1 MIKINFVKYFNN
13 INFQGLVCHEEPKL
27 GYQPQSAGNRPKRIR
42 DGDKTFIYGESPEDV
57 KMQIF
62 LRIANQ
68 EKLNPTEFAEKIGNL
83 DFIGRMQII
92 ERFHQK
98 QSTPAS
104 VLNLL
109 KTAKE
114 EYTQELKN
122 TTLRR
127 ISYQPS
133 INYFDKHKKI
143 NDGDS
148 KIPRGDFN
156 RMESKMNFKDDNVF
170 QGRPKNTEILNSNET
185 HFNLREKPLTD
196 TPDDESFSDD
206 EDILTKVLDRDEF
219 SKDDDIVR
227 VLDPMP
233 KPTSM
238 YPKHGA
244 SSSMKTTT
252 FAASESKNKEEKGD
266 DIKPFRIKP
275 APPPGIV
282 YKRIRLDS
290 VTPEPKDP
298 IDEIFDDDDDDLNEI
313 FKKELKPCSS
323 TSLSSSSTLSKPSL
337 TPRLER
343 KPSSEDPCYDMIF
356 N

>member
-1 MIKINFVKYFNN
+1 M
-13 INFQGLVCHEEPKL
+13 VCHEEPKL
-27 GYQPQSAGNRPKRIR
+27 GYQPQSAGNRPKRTR
-42 DGDKTFIYGESPEDV
+42 DGEKTFIYGETPEDV

-83 DFIGRMQII
+83 DFLERMKII
-92 ERFHQK
+92 ERFHQN
-98 QSTPAS
+98 QNTPAS
-104 VLNLL
+104 VFNLL

-133 INYFDKHKKI
+133 INYIDQHKKGK
-143 NDGDS
+143 DGDS
-148 KIPRGDFN
+148 KIPRGDA
-156 RMESKMNFKDDNVF
+156 F
-170 QGRPKNTEILNSNET
+170 QGRQKETKVLKSNEKD
-185 HFNLREKPLTD
+185 FNLLQKTLTD
-196 TPDDESFSDD
+196 TQDEESFSDD

-219 SKDDDIVR
+219 SEDDDIVR

-233 KPTSM
+233 EPTLI

-244 SSSMKTTT
+244 ASSMKTTT
-252 FAASESKNKEEKGD
+252 SLTPKFKNKREEEED
-266 DIKPFRIKP
+266 DMKPIFRIKP

-313 FKKELKPCSS
+313 FKKELKPGSS

-337 TPRLER
+337 KPRLER